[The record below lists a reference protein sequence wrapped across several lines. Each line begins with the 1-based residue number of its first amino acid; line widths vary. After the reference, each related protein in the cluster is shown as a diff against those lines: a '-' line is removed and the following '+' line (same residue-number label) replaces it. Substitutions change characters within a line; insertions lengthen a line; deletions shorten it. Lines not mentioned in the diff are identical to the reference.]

1 MTTLYTFAEFT
12 SRSFLAAI
20 FLISGLGKIGQYA
33 GTQAYMAATG
43 VPDQLL
49 PLVIALEVAGAVAII
64 VGWQTRF
71 AALALAGF
79 SVVAALLFHGNV
91 QDQIQMIMLLKNI
104 AIAGGFLLLSVHG
117 AGPWSLDARRSA

>member
-1 MTTLYTFAEFT
+1 MTALYTLAEFT
-12 SRSFLAAI
+12 GRSFLAAI

-33 GTQAYMAATG
+33 GTQAYMAAAG
-43 VPDQLL
+43 VPGQLL
-49 PLVIALEVAGAVAII
+49 PLVIALEVAGAAAII

-79 SVVAALLFHGNV
+79 SLVAAALFHDNV
-91 QDQIQMIMLLKNI
+91 QEPIQMIMFLKNI